1 MTYCT
6 SEVALRVRPM
16 NHEEFKMG
24 AKVTART
31 VDSNVS
37 RIASNYKDIYIFY
50 LQLVVILDPTVD
62 PDDILRAN
70 RSREKQ
76 YIFDYAFDQ
85 MATQVS
91 DTRGTIIFSIF
102 LG

>member
-1 MTYCT
+1 M
-6 SEVALRVRPM
+6 
-16 NHEEFKMG
+16 
-24 AKVTART
+24 
-31 VDSNVS
+31 
-37 RIASNYKDIYIFY
+37 
-50 LQLVVILDPTVD
+50 VILDPTVD

-91 DTRGTIIFSIF
+91 DTGIF
-102 LG
+102 LVYFQHIFRMRYMKLQ

>member
-1 MTYCT
+1 
-6 SEVALRVRPM
+6 M
-16 NHEEFKMG
+16 NHVEYKEG

-37 RIASNYKDIYIFY
+37 RLPYNELLIHVQ
-50 LQLVVILDPTVD
+50 LQLVVILDPTAD

-70 RSREKQ
+70 RSREKH

-91 DTRGTIIFSIF
+91 NCLPCSCLYVDHFRTKSMKPQ
-102 LG
+102 